1 MKRMTIVVVFVVLVV
16 GLVGCAAGTNPLV
29 TTADAQGLVA
39 GFWRG
44 LWHGFIAPIS
54 FVVSL
59 FSADV
64 RVYEVHNS
72 GAWYDFGFLL
82 GLTSMHGGG
91 HAARSRRWR
100 RPAPKA

>member
-1 MKRMTIVVVFVVLVV
+1 MKRVAMVVLFVVLVF
-16 GLVGCAAGTNPLV
+16 GLAGCAAGTNPLV
-29 TTADAQGLVA
+29 ATTDAQGLVA

-44 LWHGFIAPIS
+44 LWHGVIAPIS
-54 FVVSL
+54 FLVSL

-72 GAWYDFGFLL
+72 GAWYDFGFVL

-91 HAARSRRWR
+91 HAARSRRSR
-100 RPAPKA
+100 RPAPNT